1 MDVGGRDGAREPRL
15 IVTSEHANLAHG
27 TSDVRSVPYVA
38 LSYCW
43 GETRPSFTTK
53 KDSLRDYLQEIQL
66 KNLPDA
72 LRDAVLITRALG
84 LRYLWA
90 DSLCIIQD
98 DTEDWER
105 ECAQMKSIY
114 SEAHLTISALAGDN
128 CQSGFAD
135 RALAEP
141 EIAVQFKSSL
151 RPSVCGQFYL
161 KLPHPLGIDER
172 SVFSSCLDPWDFPTS
187 RVALTVRGWPL
198 QEWLLSP
205 RKLVF
210 RDDMVY
216 FQAGTRREA
225 ENGYITHDE
234 SLDEWSNSLKN
245 TETAMQRWYELM
257 EEYSLRDLTYQQDRL
272 PAICGLARDV
282 SDRLGL
288 EYVAGLWA
296 SDLQKGLLW
305 TTLAE
310 DDEDKIPLTQRLAE
324 LTSTDAYLAP
334 SWSWVS
340 YPHGILWSLPG
351 LDLSSSHISLLPSCE
366 LVSAVTTADG
376 LNPFGRIKAGHLK
389 IRGKFCQLPS
399 PKVYLA
405 SKSQSRLLTIRTTK
419 PDRDIAT
426 VELDFRFDHHITY
439 EGFITPLTLRDTP
452 LEGLSLLM
460 TSKLDDKTVSGLILL
475 PTGVE
480 SEFRRVGIVVSNPR
494 GMRAFDEFE
503 THKIRIV

>member
-1 MDVGGRDGAREPRL
+1 MSVICEATSRSYVIEDSTPSLPASALPRQDSGLCARCEVLALDDGKQGGQVRTENGEDFVSFGDKRWLDLDYKLEDRLPDLPALSASATAGCGFCRLLKIAILRLVGGEKTPVPPDRSHVLAKHLKFLLKPGHNHDHFRSNHDRDQTVFDELAIELFFSRDEHIDECRKPRP
-15 IVTSEHANLAHG
+15 SAGHASVG
-27 TSDVRSVPYVA
+27 TS
-38 LSYCW
+38 
-43 GETRPSFTTK
+43 
-53 KDSLRDYLQEIQL
+53 
-66 KNLPDA
+66 
-72 LRDAVLITRALG
+72 
-84 LRYLWA
+84 
-90 DSLCIIQD
+90 
-98 DTEDWER
+98 
-105 ECAQMKSIY
+105 
-114 SEAHLTISALAGDN
+114 
-128 CQSGFAD
+128 
-135 RALAEP
+135 
-141 EIAVQFKSSL
+141 
-151 RPSVCGQFYL
+151 
-161 KLPHPLGIDER
+161 
-172 SVFSSCLDPWDFPTS
+172 
-187 RVALTVRGWPL
+187 
-198 QEWLLSP
+198 EWLLSP

-460 TSKLDDKTVSGLILL
+460 TSKLDDKTVGGLILL